1 VPAEL
6 LDDPPR
12 LDRRRGVPV
21 HAQIERWLTEAI
33 TRGDLVAGQRLPGE
47 RRLAAA
53 LRVSRMTLRQALDG
67 LARSG
72 TVVRLPGRA
81 GGAFVAEPK
90 IDYDLTGSAGFAEQ
104 MRLAGRRAGTAVLV
118 ARTVAAGQP
127 IADALRIAPGGP
139 VHELVRVRSADGVAL
154 VVARSWLPADLL
166 PGLLELPLTGSLRA
180 LLGEHFGL
188 APQGAV
194 EYLEP
199 ASADPDDAA
208 ALEVPTGTQ
217 LTAVERT
224 THAADGLPV
233 ELTRERYRADRVRL
247 VVRTGADSR
256 GSGDMNRSSA
266 AHVPQFG
273 RVRGASGRR
282 PTIAG

>member
-1 VPAEL
+1 
-6 LDDPPR
+6 
-12 LDRRRGVPV
+12 
-21 HAQIERWLTEAI
+21 
-33 TRGDLVAGQRLPGE
+33 
-47 RRLAAA
+47 
-53 LRVSRMTLRQALDG
+53 MTLRQALDG
-67 LARSG
+67 LARRG
-72 TVVRLPGRA
+72 VLVRLPGRA

-118 ARTVAAGQP
+118 ARTVAAGPP
-127 IADALRIAPGGP
+127 IADALRIAQDAP
-139 VHELVRVRSADGVAL
+139 VHQLVRVRSADGVAV

-217 LTAVERT
+217 LAAVERT
-224 THAADGLPV
+224 AHAADGLPV

-247 VVRTGADSR
+247 VVRTGA
-256 GSGDMNRSSA
+256 GMSGLPRVA
-266 AHVPQFG
+266 
-273 RVRGASGRR
+273 VRGRRGGGGGAPGGGEGRPARGGRGPGGAGWPIGRAHCPRPAPRPAHGRSARR